1 MRAIIHLKN
10 IRKSFGNRRVLDRLT
25 LSITEGEV
33 YGLLGVNGS
42 GKTTTI
48 NILCNMLQADNGG
61 VEVSG
66 KPVSVET
73 KQILGVAPQEN
84 SIYQNLT
91 VRENLDF
98 FARIYGLSRQQRNQR
113 IQELVNQFS
122 FGEYADTVVAE
133 LSGGWQRRLNIAIAM
148 VHSPKILIL
157 DEPTVGL
164 DVESRYSLWEL
175 LRSLKS
181 SGVTILLT
189 THYLDEA
196 EHLCSR
202 IGIMAEGRII
212 REGTLAELTALIPAA
227 ELAVVESQDEETVIS
242 RAGELGWQYRYYGG
256 KLTLWLPE
264 HYTLKEVVRFLDG
277 LPVTAISLQPV
288 RLEHVFGEVV
298 KESNTNI
305 NIELDQEN
313 SLYKNLTA

>member
-10 IRKSFGNRRVLDRLT
+10 IHKAFGSRRVLDGLT
-25 LSITEGEV
+25 LSIAEGEV

-48 NILCNMLQADNGG
+48 NILCSMLPADGG
-61 VEVSG
+61 EVAVAG
-66 KPVSVET
+66 KPVSGET
-73 KQILGVAPQEN
+73 KQIIGVAPQEN
-84 SIYQNLT
+84 EVYPNLT

-113 IQELVNQFS
+113 IQALVDQFS
-122 FGEYADTVVAE
+122 FGEYADTVVSE
-133 LSGGWQRRLNIAIAM
+133 LSGGWQRRLNIAIAL

-175 LRSLKS
+175 IRSLKS
-181 SGVTILLT
+181 FGVTILLT
-189 THYLDEA
+189 THYLEEA

-202 IGIMAEGRII
+202 IGIMAGGRIVG
-212 REGTLAELTALIPAA
+212 EGTLSELIALIPAA
-227 ELAVVESQDEETVIS
+227 ELAVVESPEEDAVVT
-242 RAGELGWQYRYYGG
+242 RAGELGWQHRYYGG

-264 HYTLKEVVRFLDG
+264 HYQLKEVIRFLDG

-305 NIELDQEN
+305 NIELDQED
-313 SLYKNLTA
+313 AQ